1 MSVISPKGLS
11 HIAIRAED
19 VARSAA
25 FYEAVFGYQVF
36 LDERH
41 KESAP
46 RTMGVIGGAAL
57 EIVKSAK
64 PHARVDEEVPGYAVM
79 SFSVGD
85 IEAAA
90 EALKA
95 AGVPRVGKVLTM
107 GEVRLIFLR
116 DPDGILLEI
125 IQLRDGAASMAE
137 VGARTLARAG
147 A

>member
-1 MSVISPKGLS
+1 MPVIAPKGLS

-19 VARSAA
+19 VPRSAA
-25 FYEAVFGYQVF
+25 FYEHVFGYQVF
-36 LDERH
+36 LDERD
-41 KESAP
+41 KDANP
-46 RTMGVIGGAAL
+46 RTMGVIGGAAV

-79 SFSVGD
+79 SFSVDD
-85 IEAAA
+85 IDAARAALA
-90 EALKA
+90 E

-107 GEVRLIFLR
+107 GDVRLIFLR

-125 IQLRDGAASMAE
+125 IQLRGGAASMAE
-137 VGARTLARAG
+137 IGAKALARAG